1 MSNNKFYRRGE
12 FSKRFE
18 ESLEPNGSLAR
29 LMDYVRNDVKLDV
42 QFRGNYINIYYRGG
56 NILKVNPR
64 SFDFDKFYFY
74 LGAEKDKRWTRKT
87 NIEKAAKGAYD
98 GSLTEEEANNI
109 IKKLVDKRGELLSNL
124 SKDFESY
131 FTEAKKT
138 MDKWFTHMKTQG
150 LFEHAEKEIQHRIS
164 LSNRDFNHSD
174 ILILDVEYAIS
185 QKSTYSKKGTNPR
198 PDLIGIDKN
207 GQIHVLE
214 LKYKTQSTEGT
225 AGIKKH
231 LEDFE
236 KTIKIDDKGNFRT
249 EMEVL
254 LNQKKKFQLI
264 KEDNVHIAKEKA
276 PVFDLIFYG
285 LGSDDREKVE
295 NKYQR
300 FKEGINHIYYLEEE
314 NYTLRSE

>member
-18 ESLEPNGSLAR
+18 ESLEPNGSLAL
-29 LMDYVRNDVKLDV
+29 LMDHVRNDVDLDV
-42 QFRGNYINIYYRGG
+42 QFRGNYINIYYKGG
-56 NILKVNPR
+56 NILKITPR
-64 SFDFDKFYFY
+64 SFGFDKFYFY
-74 LGAEKDKRWTRKT
+74 LGAEKDKLWTRKT
-87 NIEKAAKGAYD
+87 NIEEAARGAYEGPLTEQKANEIIDELKGKTKVLTSDLPNDFEVYFRDAKG
-98 GSLTEEEANNI
+98 I
-109 IKKLVDKRGELLSNL
+109 
-124 SKDFESY
+124 
-131 FTEAKKT
+131 
-138 MDKWFTHMKTQG
+138 MDKWFAHMETQG
-150 LFEHAEKEIQHRIS
+150 LLERAEKEIQHRIS

-185 QKSTYSKKGTNPR
+185 QKSTYSQKGTNPR

-236 KTIKIDDKGNFRT
+236 KTIKIDDKGDFRT
-249 EMEVL
+249 EMEIL
-254 LNQKKKFQLI
+254 LNQKRKFQLI
-264 KEDNVHIAKEKA
+264 KEDNVYIAKEKA
-276 PVFDLIFYG
+276 PVFDLIFYD
-285 LGSDDREKVE
+285 LDSVDREKVE

-300 FKEGINHIYYLEEE
+300 FKEDINHIYYLEKG
-314 NYTLRSE
+314 NYTLRNE